1 MFMALVTRCAALA
14 LLAFS
19 ATPALAAGP
28 TTNLTFCNKNGAKLD
43 LAVAYQDTQTGHW
56 MMSAWHGVGAG
67 ECKPFGAVKT
77 GLFYYY
83 AENSATKGFYPATQ
97 YIEKR
102 YCLPRS
108 AIKRQ
113 MLNVP
118 CAVGEKQY
126 GFRGRTPN
134 PGNYTF
140 TFN

>member
-1 MFMALVTRCAALA
+1 MRFSNWCAAVGFLA
-14 LLAFS
+14 LS
-19 ATPALAAGP
+19 AAPALAAAP
-28 TTNLTFCNKNGAKLD
+28 TTALTFCNKNGAKLNM
-43 LAVAYQDTQTGHW
+43 AIAYQDATTGRW
-56 MMSAWHGVGAG
+56 IMSAWHGVGPG
-67 ECKPFGAVKT
+67 QCKPFGSVKA

-83 AENSATKGFYPATQ
+83 AENEATKAFYPATNA
-97 YIEKR
+97 IEKR

-108 AIKRQ
+108 AIKRE